1 MNRQCWL
8 INLRSGDG
16 KGLQLADQ
24 AREYA
29 DVVPLQFERLEE
41 QLRAISGYERLVIAG
56 GDGTFSSVLTSMAC
70 PDIPAALVPIGT
82 ANDLTRDLGTFR
94 LFRGSSVRE
103 IVRSI
108 DALREG
114 HLATWNCLSD
124 GQVHPFCNYL
134 SLGFEG
140 AIVTDFDTWR
150 RSSPLKNRTLNR
162 LMYVRFA
169 LRHLGPRLREMSV
182 AVKGENPLS
191 IPPTRGVLFSNV
203 RSHMGCGHATK
214 ESTPIDDTIE
224 CTVVS
229 SVLDYARMVGSLVGL
244 LPHLTAFRRGSDLQ
258 VYGIPHNT
266 PMQIDGEPRP
276 PIIGGELAIHFRK
289 FVRVL
294 VP

>member
-1 MNRQCWL
+1 M
-8 INLRSGDG
+8 RSGHG
-16 KGLQLADQ
+16 EGRHLADQ
-24 AREYA
+24 AGKHA

-41 QLRAISGYERLVIAG
+41 QLRAISGYNRLVIAG

-70 PDIPAALVPIGT
+70 PDVPVALVPIGT

-94 LFRGSSVRE
+94 LFRGISVGE
-103 IVRSI
+103 IVRSV

-114 HLATWNCLSD
+114 HLAIWNCLSD

-140 AIVTDFDTWR
+140 AIVADFDVWR
-150 RSSPLKNRTLNR
+150 RSSSLKNRTLNR

-169 LRHLGPRLREMSV
+169 LKHLGPRLRGMSV
-182 AVKGENPLS
+182 AVKGDKPS
-191 IPPTRGVLFSNV
+191 SVPSTRGVLFSNV
-203 RSHMGCGHATK
+203 RSHMGCGHATR
-214 ESTPIDDTIE
+214 ESSPIDDIIE

-229 SVLDYARMVGSLVGL
+229 SIIDYARMVGSLVGI
-244 LPHLTAFRRGSDLQ
+244 LPHLTSFLRGSELD

-276 PIIGGELAIHFRK
+276 PIIGGELAIRFNK
-289 FVRVL
+289 FARVL